1 MGISRASHGGQF
13 LGRDKSAPP
22 KRLPADPEHLF
33 KVIEVGMKKLG
44 DLSQKFS
51 VVSAPSKMSP
61 LFVTVSGNAFGKERA
76 WIRKERV
83 FTHEQL
89 DGLK

>member
-13 LGRDKSAPP
+13 LGRDKSDPP

-33 KVIEVGMKKLG
+33 KVIEVGMKQLG
-44 DLSQKFS
+44 DLWQKFS
-51 VVSAPSKMSP
+51 VDSAPSKMSP
-61 LFVTVSGNAFGKERA
+61 LFVCGNAFGKERA